1 MRTPVPD
8 PGCRLLR
15 VLCSAAAC
23 ALLLASPAGARAE
36 VKDPFPSLAASYLLR
51 LNGADLWAHDPDRPL
66 PPASLTKIMTAL
78 LTIESGRLKETA
90 TVSGAAARET
100 GTRLGLKPGDRMRV
114 EDLLAATMLG
124 SANDA
129 ARALADHLAG
139 NEAKFVLLMNRRA
152 RELGMQRTRF
162 ANATGHDHP
171 DLRSTAADLAR
182 LAAAALSHER
192 FSRLVAEID
201 REVRTADGKRSFRL
215 ENKNELVGRYRG
227 AVGVKSGYTSGAGPC
242 LVAIARRGADRVLL
256 VLLNAPNRWW
266 DAEAVLDLAFLE
278 AKRDRKG
285 DPR

>member
-8 PGCRLLR
+8 PGCRLAS

-23 ALLLASPAGARAE
+23 ALLLAGPAGARAE
-36 VKDPFPSLAASYLLR
+36 VRDPFPSLAASYLLR
-51 LNGADLWAHDPDRPL
+51 LNGADLWARDPDRPL

-78 LTIESGRLKETA
+78 LAIESGRLEETA
-90 TVSGAAARET
+90 TVTGAAARET
-100 GTRLGLKPGDRMRV
+100 GTRLGLKVGDRMRV

-139 NEAKFVLLMNRRA
+139 DEAKFVLLMNRRA
-152 RELGMQRTRF
+152 RELGMRRTRF

-171 DLRSTAADLAR
+171 DLRSTASDLAR
-182 LAAAALSHER
+182 LVAAALSHER
-192 FSRLVAEID
+192 FSRLVAEIY
-201 REVRTADGKRSFRL
+201 REVRTVDGNRSFRL

-242 LVAIARRGADRVLL
+242 LVAIAQRGADRVLL

-266 DAEAVLDLAFLE
+266 DAEAVMDLAFLE
-278 AKRDRKG
+278 ARRDRKG

>member
-1 MRTPVPD
+1 MRSPVSD

-15 VLCSAAAC
+15 VFGGAVVC
-23 ALLLASPAGARAE
+23 ALLLAGPAGTEAE
-36 VKDPFPSLAASYLLR
+36 GTDPFPSLAASYLLR

-78 LTIESGRLKETA
+78 LAIESGRLEETA
-90 TVSGAAARET
+90 TVTEAAARET
-100 GTRLGLKPGDRMRV
+100 GTRLGLLPGDRMRV
-114 EDLLAATMLG
+114 GDLLAATMLG

-129 ARALADHLAG
+129 ARTLADHLAG
-139 NEAKFVLLMNRRA
+139 NEEKFVLLMNRRA
-152 RELGMQRTRF
+152 RELGMRKTRF
-162 ANATGHDHP
+162 ANATGHDNPEH
-171 DLRSTAADLAR
+171 RSTAADLAR

-201 REVRTADGKRSFRL
+201 REVRTVDGKRSFRL

-227 AVGVKSGYTSGAGPC
+227 AVGVKSGYTPGAGPC

-266 DAEAVLDLAFLE
+266 DAEAVMDRAFLE
-278 AKRDRKG
+278 AKRKPKDSR
-285 DPR
+285 